1 MVLTDE
7 ELTRAEERVLSVLQE
22 SPTPSVPRAV
32 IDRLTSENL
41 AEPLVRAAI
50 WYLID
55 RNAVELT
62 WDRRLRRAGASSEF
76 DVPGVASGR

>member
-7 ELTRAEERVLSVLQE
+7 DLTRAEQEVLSVLQE
-22 SPTPSVPRAV
+22 SPTPSSPRAV
-32 IDRLTSENL
+32 IERLKDHGF
-41 AEPLVRAAI
+41 AEPLIRAAI

-62 WDRRLRRAGASSEF
+62 WDRCLRRVEASSDF
-76 DVPGVASGR
+76 DVSSFASGR